1 MAGRL
6 LFDISTS
13 MRWFGPPV
21 GIVRVERELAKWA
34 SQNDPNCRFVFFDPD
49 LQMYRE
55 VRRNHLRDLLE
66 GAATLDTT
74 GMRDAS
80 RSRRRRTDRVPRV
93 LLAPFLWLTQ
103 FRRMALRT
111 LGGFL
116 LKSTSSRVRA
126 LIHLIQPVIAG
137 KKYRDIL
144 MRSDGSQRALA
155 PVHVLAGAPFPFEPG
170 DRVLLA
176 GANWAHTN
184 VAMIGEQKKQFAIE
198 LVSLCYDVIPLLFP
212 TFFKPHD
219 VAMLQRHFD
228 RVFALACLNLVCS
241 KVTGRDVQ
249 QYCATHD
256 IAVGPVRQVPLGFDL
271 PDGGSDGASS
281 AQPALSSRYI
291 MLVSTI
297 EPRKGHRLA
306 QAVWSKLL
314 QEGVPQRLDVNLV
327 LVGRPGWMVD
337 DLMGTLRASDR
348 ILIMDNIDDRA
359 LAALYDRADFCIY
372 PSEYEGYG
380 LPVVE
385 ALARGTAVLASN
397 VGVVPELQAGLL
409 KRLPPHDDQAWY
421 AAIKEWLVN
430 PEVRPTRDADGST
443 GFRHPSWAEAAAAT
457 FAAVYGDHRPRSAD
471 QTSDNPRG
479 G

>member
-6 LFDISTS
+6 LFDISTC

-55 VRRNHLRDLLE
+55 VRRNRLHDLLE
-66 GAATLDTT
+66 GAATVDTT
-74 GMRDAS
+74 GMREAS

-116 LKSTSSRVRA
+116 LNSTSSRTRA

-144 MRSDGSQRALA
+144 IRPDGSQRALA
-155 PVHVLAGAPFPFEPG
+155 SVHVLAGAPLPFELG

-184 VAMIGEQKKQFAIE
+184 VAVIGEQKKQLAIE
-198 LVSLCYDVIPLLFP
+198 LISLCHDVIPLLFP
-212 TFFKPHD
+212 AFFKPHD

-228 RVFALACLNLVCS
+228 QVFALASLNLVCS

-249 QYCATHD
+249 QYCTDHD
-256 IAVGPVRQVPLGFDL
+256 IAVGSVRQVPLGFDL
-271 PDGGSDGASS
+271 LAGGSDSASS
-281 AQPALSSRYI
+281 AKSAVCSRYI

-314 QEGVPQRLDVNLV
+314 QEGIPQRLDVNLV

-337 DLMGTLRASDR
+337 DLMKTLRTSDR
-348 ILIMDNIDDRA
+348 IVVMDNIDDRA
-359 LAALYDRADFCIY
+359 LAALYDQADFCIY

-385 ALARGTAVLASN
+385 ALARGKAVLASN

-409 KRLPPHDDQAWY
+409 KQLPPHDEETWY
-421 AAIKEWLVN
+421 AVIKEWLVS

-443 GFRHPSWAEAAAAT
+443 CFRHPSWAEAAAET
-457 FAAVYGDHRPRSAD
+457 FAAVYGGHRPRSVD

-479 G
+479 R

>member
-1 MAGRL
+1 MPRRL

-34 SQNDPNCRFVFFDPD
+34 SQNDPDCRFVFFDPD
-49 LQMYRE
+49 LRMYRE
-55 VRRNHLRDLLE
+55 VHRNHLLDLLD
-66 GAATLDTT
+66 GAATVDTT

-111 LGGFL
+111 LGGCL
-116 LKSTSSRVRA
+116 LNSTSSRTCA

-137 KKYRDIL
+137 KKYRDML

-155 PVHVLAGAPFPFEPG
+155 PVHVLAGAPLPFEPG
-170 DRVLLA
+170 DRLLLA
-176 GANWAHTN
+176 GANWAHCD
-184 VAMIGEQKKQFAIE
+184 VAMIGEQKRQFAIE
-198 LVSLCYDVIPLLFP
+198 LVSLCHDIIPLLFP
-212 TFFKPHD
+212 MFFKPHD
-219 VAMLQRHFD
+219 VAMLQQHFD
-228 RVFALACLNLVCS
+228 QVFALASLNLVCS

-249 QYCATHD
+249 RYCTDHG
-256 IAVGPVRQVPLGFDL
+256 ISVGPVRQVPLGFDL
-271 PDGGSDGASS
+271 TAGSGEGATS
-281 AQPALSSRYI
+281 AQPGFSSRYI
-291 MLVSTI
+291 LFVSTI

-306 QAVWSKLL
+306 QAVWSRLL
-314 QEGVPQRLDVNLV
+314 QEGIPQRLGVSLV

-337 DLMGTLRASDR
+337 DLMKTLRASDR
-348 ILIMDNIDDRA
+348 ILIMDSVDDRA
-359 LAALYDRADFCIY
+359 LAALYDRAEFCIY

-385 ALARGTAVLASN
+385 ALARGKAVLASN
-397 VGVVPELQAGLL
+397 VGVVPELQGACL
-409 KRLPPHDDQAWY
+409 KRLPPRDEQAWC
-421 AAIKEWLVN
+421 AAVREWLVN
-430 PEVRPTRDADGST
+430 PEARPARNADGST
-443 GFRHPSWAEAAAAT
+443 GFRHPTWAEAAAAT
-457 FAAVYGDHRPRSAD
+457 FAAIYADRRPRSAD
-471 QTSDNPRG
+471 QASDNPRG